1 MTVKLMIGLGTL
13 VNVVSIIG
21 GSLLGLFLKRGFP
34 QKWQE
39 TILQGVGLCI
49 LVIGMQMALQS
60 KNIILVIVSIVLGT
74 VIGEALDIDNY
85 LKRFGNWVEA
95 KVTRHKQTGTTSGAI
110 GEGFIAASL
119 IYCIGAMA
127 IVGSIQDG
135 LVGDHQILF
144 AKSTLDGITA
154 IIFTANMGIGVA
166 LSAVSVLLYQGA
178 ITILAVY
185 MQNFMT
191 PILMTELTAAGGVLI
206 MAIASNMLKI
216 MTIRIANQ
224 IPALVVVVV
233 LAKIFL

>member
-1 MTVKLMIGLGTL
+1 VAAIL
-13 VNVVSIIG
+13 G
-21 GSLLGLFLKRGFP
+21 GSMLGLVLKRGFP

-49 LVIGMQMALQS
+49 LVIGLQMALQS
-60 KNIILVIVSIVLGT
+60 KQIILVIVSIVLGT
-74 VIGEALDIDNY
+74 AVGEALDIDNY
-85 LKRFGNWVEA
+85 LTRFGNWVEA
-95 KVTRHKQTGTTSGAI
+95 KVARHKQSSTPAGSI

-154 IIFTANMGIGVA
+154 VIFTANLGIGVA
-166 LSAVSVLLYQGA
+166 LSALSVFLYQGSL
-178 ITILAVY
+178 TILAVY
-185 MQNFMT
+185 MQSFMT
-191 PILMTELTAAGGVLI
+191 PEIMTELTAAGGVLI
-206 MAIASNMLKI
+206 MAIACNMIKI
-216 MTIRIANQ
+216 MTVRIANQ
-224 IPALVVVVV
+224 IPALLVVVI

>member
-1 MTVKLMIGLGTL
+1 MAAIL
-13 VNVVSIIG
+13 G
-21 GSLLGLFLKRGFP
+21 GSMLGLVLKRGFP

-49 LVIGMQMALQS
+49 LVIGLQMALQS
-60 KNIILVIVSIVLGT
+60 KQIILVIVSIVLGT
-74 VIGEALDIDNY
+74 AVGEALDIDNY
-85 LKRFGNWVEA
+85 LTRFGNWVEA
-95 KVTRHKQTGTTSGAI
+95 KVARHKQSSTPAGSI

-154 IIFTANMGIGVA
+154 VIFTANLGIGVA
-166 LSAVSVLLYQGA
+166 LSALSVFLYQGSL
-178 ITILAVY
+178 TILAVY
-185 MQNFMT
+185 MQSFMT
-191 PILMTELTAAGGVLI
+191 PEIMTELTAAGGVLI
-206 MAIASNMLKI
+206 MAIACNMIKI
-216 MTIRIANQ
+216 MTVRIANQ
-224 IPALVVVVV
+224 IPALLVVVI